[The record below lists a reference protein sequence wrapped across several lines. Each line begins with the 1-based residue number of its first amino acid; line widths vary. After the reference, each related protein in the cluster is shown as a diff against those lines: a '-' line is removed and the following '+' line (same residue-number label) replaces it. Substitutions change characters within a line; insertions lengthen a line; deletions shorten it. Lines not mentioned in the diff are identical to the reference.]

1 MSSTEIGW
9 FEGWSGKLMDSGID
23 TLGVLCR
30 ICFIGEMS
38 VHQLEFLGQ
47 KGRNNNILKVKK
59 VDNHIC

>member
-1 MSSTEIGW
+1 M
-9 FEGWSGKLMDSGID
+9 MDSGID